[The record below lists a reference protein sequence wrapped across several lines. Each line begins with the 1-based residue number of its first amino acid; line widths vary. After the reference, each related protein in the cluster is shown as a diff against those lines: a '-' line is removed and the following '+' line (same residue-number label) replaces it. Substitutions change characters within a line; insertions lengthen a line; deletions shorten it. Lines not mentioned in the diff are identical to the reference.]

1 MNSYLSKENLNH
13 LFNNLSQDIINDGI
27 NINENPKYRKALK
40 KLMKAIDAQCS
51 ISERTYTVNQMND
64 ITILKVKPFI
74 IDLYN
79 KEQSN
84 KNKEIKTNI
93 SGFEVAGYLDNDYD
107 NLSLSITDK
116 PENSNINPL
125 DALFQNSLI
134 TDKQKVKAENVIDT
148 IDFQQRLSE
157 VSKERGYENDNN
169 DTEFQTGNKR
179 LADFQKS
186 IEQTNLQQQKELE
199 KTLKRKNQNN
209 EVFKNMSSNKLSLD
223 NRLDFQDTSNP
234 IKAKLLEAKRE
245 RDGGPISKSEFEIP
259 NYSAE
264 NAQPLESDPNKTLDS
279 MLERFNKNLEN
290 LPKMYE
296 NTQQIHERSKRHRVI
311 IDTGKFSSALVTNI
325 GTDTTKGWYKWKADL
340 DIDLKVEGLSDIY
353 LESVTIT
360 GHTSNDNCAYFV
372 FDIDKFDIDANSNN
386 SFLRDK
392 IVVPNTTES
401 SLYDTSFTFDGAVA
415 ATSNSTEVLTDSVI
429 TDIIVGDGI
438 YLANG
443 NFVGNVT
450 AVGTSSDN
458 HITLDAINT
467 AIVNNAK
474 LFVRKVVMKSERF
487 DADANFVGTT
497 NAKKLGVLEF
507 TLTNEN
513 GESAED
519 GNNKVFTIDNLSTN
533 RVILEFSIVT
543 RK

>member
-13 LFNNLSQDIINDGI
+13 LFNNLSRDVMNDGI

-40 KLMKAIDAQCS
+40 KLMKSIDAQCS
-51 ISERTYTVNQMND
+51 ISERTYTVNQMNE
-64 ITILKVKPFI
+64 ISIVKVKPFI
-74 IDLYN
+74 IDLYT

-84 KNKEIKTNI
+84 KNKEIKTNT
-93 SGFEVAGYLDNDYD
+93 SGFEVAGYLDSDYD
-107 NLSLSITDK
+107 NLSLSISDK
-116 PENSNINPL
+116 PENSKINPL
-125 DALFQNSLI
+125 DALFQDSLI
-134 TDKQKVKAENVIDT
+134 TNNQKVKGDNVLDKR
-148 IDFQQRLSE
+148 DFQQRLSE
-157 VSKERGYENDNN
+157 VSKERGYENDTN
-169 DTEFQTGNKR
+169 DTEFQTGNNR

-186 IEQTNLQQQKELE
+186 IEQTNLRQQKELE
-199 KTLKRKNQNN
+199 KTLKRKNKNN
-209 EVFKNMSSNKLSLD
+209 EVFKNMNSNKLSQD
-223 NRLDFQDTSNP
+223 NRLDFPDTSNP

-245 RDGGPISKSEFEIP
+245 RDGGPIAKAEFEIP

-264 NAQPLESDPNKTLDS
+264 NAQPLQSDPNKTLES

-296 NTQQIHERSKRHRVI
+296 NTQQIHERSERHRLV

-360 GHTSNDNCAYFV
+360 GHTSNENCAYFV

-392 IVVPNTTES
+392 IVVPNTTET
-401 SLYDTSFTFDGAVA
+401 SLYDPSFTFDGAVA
-415 ATSNSTEVLTDSVI
+415 ATANSTEVLTDSVI

-450 AVGTSSDN
+450 AVGTSSN
-458 HITLDAINT
+458 KHITLDAINT
-467 AIVNNAK
+467 AIVDNAK

-519 GNNKVFTIDNLSTN
+519 GNNKVFTIDNLGTN
-533 RVILEFSIVT
+533 RVIMEFSIVT